1 MNYGFINHVMLKC
14 RSHGPSYP
22 IAKLLFQMHW
32 NNPLFRTDYTDSSGM
47 TFYLTPNTRPYDAG
61 VLMTGQNFLEIPPGQ
76 NAYSTDGSC
85 LGSCNQHLME
95 GPVYIMEAFNHM
107 HYLGEQYCPAHF
119 YTQAREYIVL
129 L

>member
-1 MNYGFINHVMLKC
+1 
-14 RSHGPSYP
+14 
-22 IAKLLFQMHW
+22 
-32 NNPLFRTDYTDSSGM
+32 M
-47 TFYLTPNTRPYDAG
+47 TFYLTPNIRPYDAG

-119 YTQAREYIVL
+119 YTQALALWGSNEYQESVL
-129 L
+129 KNKNYIM